1 MNNEMKNK
9 EKKQMLERIIGIH
22 QQILSGNKPN
32 SSQLAEMFNVSIST
46 ISRDIEFLR
55 TCINAPIEY
64 DSHKRGYFYSTGYA
78 IPINLFTCK

>member
-22 QQILSGNKPN
+22 QQILSGTKPN
-32 SSQLAEMFNVSIST
+32 SSQLAELFNVSIST

-55 TCINAPIEY
+55 TFINAPIEY
-64 DSHKRGYFYSTGYA
+64 DPHKRGYYYSPGYE
-78 IPINLFTCK
+78 IYIKDFFI